1 MNLIILDRDGVVNH
15 DAKSYI
21 TSPDHWHPIP
31 GSLDAIARL
40 SHAGVRVVVATNQ
53 SGIARGLYDIDDLNR
68 IHQKMHAH
76 VQERG
81 GHIEAILFSPS
92 ADDND
97 PTRKPNS
104 GMLIEI
110 ASRLATSLRGIPF
123 IGDSLR
129 DIQAARTVG
138 AHPILVRTGN
148 GTETERQFP
157 NVLPPEDI
165 YNDLNQFASYYLS
178 NSLSETANR

>member
-1 MNLIILDRDGVVNH
+1 MKLIILDRDGVINY

-21 TSPDHWHPIP
+21 TTPEAWQPIP

-40 SHAGVRVVVATNQ
+40 SHAGIRVVVATNQ
-53 SGIARGLYDIDDLNR
+53 SGIARRLYDIDDLNR
-68 IHQKMHAH
+68 IHKKMHAC

-81 GHIEAILFSPS
+81 GHIEAVLFSPS
-92 ADDND
+92 ANDND
-97 PTRKPNS
+97 PGRKPNP

-110 ASRLATSLRGIPF
+110 ATRLAISLHGIPF

-129 DIQAARTVG
+129 DIQAARAVD
-138 AHPILVRTGN
+138 AQPILVRTGN

-157 NVLPPEDI
+157 HLLEPKNI
-165 YNDLNQFASYYLS
+165 YDNLDQFATHYLS
-178 NSLSETANR
+178 NS